1 MDRGKAA
8 RFFRGDQFY
17 GMLFAA
23 PTMLGFLFFALGPMV
38 YSFFISLTDRTIFS
52 GGNFVGFD
60 NYLNMFS
67 GKDTYFY
74 QSLKVTGY
82 YVFLSVPVAI
92 VFSFAV
98 ALLLNQIGRGK
109 SVIRTIFYLP
119 SIVPIVAMASIWTWI
134 FNVDMGLANHL
145 LRLLGLKKAMWLA
158 SEQTVIPTMVF
169 INLWTT
175 GSTMVIFLAGLQ
187 DVPRQLHE
195 AIEIDG
201 GNAWHKLWHV
211 TVPMMTPTIFFNL
224 VMGFITGFQT
234 FTQAYMM
241 TGGGPNNASLLY
253 VYYMYR
259 EAFLFTRMG
268 SASAIAW
275 VLFIIIMILSVFIF
289 KSSSKWVYYGGGE
302 A

>member
-1 MDRGKAA
+1 M
-8 RFFRGDQFY
+8 
-17 GMLFAA
+17 
-23 PTMLGFLFFALGPMV
+23 
-38 YSFFISLTDRTIFS
+38 
-52 GGNFVGFD
+52 
-60 NYLNMFS
+60 
-67 GKDTYFY
+67 
-74 QSLKVTGY
+74 
-82 YVFLSVPVAI
+82 FLSVPVAI
-92 VFSFAV
+92 VFAFAI
-98 ALLLNQIGRGK
+98 ALLLNQVGRGK

-119 SIVPIVAMASIWTWI
+119 SIVPVVAMASIWTWI

-145 LRLLGLKKAMWLA
+145 LKLLGLKKAMWLA

-201 GNAWHKLWHV
+201 GNAWHKLWRV

-224 VMGFITGFQT
+224 VMGFINGFQT

-259 EAFLFTRMG
+259 EAFMFTRMG

-275 VLFIIIMILSVFIF
+275 VLFIINMILSAFIF